1 MISTSLTENVT
12 KRYMLTSLTKP
23 AGPDLYILFCCCN
36 WNWKKKDIKNTEI
49 KQDPPACDSFT
60 MSLWTINPELYHIKG
75 NLVDEKHPLLRC
87 WRVCNRHNRC
97 PRRSPRSCF
106 SDSSP
111 SSTAAPTSCAPP
123 PSPGWPSCPGSWAQ
137 RGRSCFG
144 ATSTRSSCVSDSIS
158 ANAALSFATQSMV
171 EGQHIG
177 KKRWLM
183 SQGVA
188 SDLNRNKATCVFL
201 SYWKS
206 KSWPQIYKIYKLWVI
221 RIPVLETLC
230 LWVWAFWGWL
240 RRRVLSPL
248 SVLPGQ
254 NFVLLFSFYETRS
267 YRMNVALR
275 C

>member
-1 MISTSLTENVT
+1 MFFRFFSFFNCSSYFMCSTSFTWLTIVS
-12 KRYMLTSLTKP
+12 R
-23 AGPDLYILFCCCN
+23 
-36 WNWKKKDIKNTEI
+36 
-49 KQDPPACDSFT
+49 
-60 MSLWTINPELYHIKG
+60 ELSSTRQI
-75 NLVDEKHPLLRC
+75 LLRGHQHQVQLC
-87 WRVCNRHNRC
+87 QWLHFCKRCAIVCNSIDGGR
-97 PRRSPRSCF
+97 
-106 SDSSP
+106 
-111 SSTAAPTSCAPP
+111 AAH
-123 PSPGWPSCPGSWAQ
+123 W
-137 RGRSCFG
+137 
-144 ATSTRSSCVSDSIS
+144 
-158 ANAALSFATQSMV
+158 
-171 EGQHIG
+171 

-206 KSWPQIYKIYKLWVI
+206 KSWPQTYKFYKLWVI

-267 YRMNVALR
+267 YRINVALI